1 MFPAASS
8 RLRQNVPSA
17 LSRARVRFVSGAARP
32 APASA
37 VWGDYT
43 PLDPA
48 SAMATYPEPL
58 PVPDQIQRPAYVPD
72 NFFTHPI
79 WEHSEPKEEEAGG
92 PIVLGSQDEHSV
104 RRAARTV
111 ADILAEMEKHVKVSR
126 RARADAAHHPAW
138 HHDRRA

>member
-1 MFPAASS
+1 MLSAASTRI
-8 RLRQNVPSA
+8 RLNGPRA
-17 LSRARVRFVSGAARP
+17 LGRRLVSGGAQPA

-48 SAMATYPEPL
+48 SAITAYPEPL
-58 PVPDQIQRPAYVPD
+58 PVPDQIARPAYVPD

-92 PIVLGSQDEHSV
+92 PIVLGSPEEHQI
-104 RRAARTV
+104 RRAASTV
-111 ADILAEMEKHVKVSR
+111 ADILAEMEKHVKVSPR
-126 RARADAAHHPAW
+126 
-138 HHDRRA
+138 